1 MKRCFLHVGFHK
13 TATTSF
19 QLTLQHN
26 RQLLEDE
33 GIKLP
38 CFRGKK
44 QQFSANHSGQ
54 IRDLFDE
61 SNQWLW
67 HRNGPRAPTDA
78 PKQQTLLDH
87 HHILTQLLEQHQD
100 ILISGEGIST
110 LPKRSLARLAAQLE
124 QRGFQIQ
131 PFALV
136 RAPYAYLT
144 SALQQTIKNGK
155 YQPLVGL
162 SDQNPDP
169 DGCDVKPPNTL
180 KAINS
185 LNQIFGERMTYIP
198 FQQATNAPG
207 GPVLY
212 LLKEVLHLQNT
223 EQYTCLNA
231 NESKSNAS
239 TRLKNFLNQ
248 QHPHADQGQLRDL
261 LKNVSAPAKRQKFL
275 LTEQEF
281 ARVENEFKKIRRE
294 MKRKLGKA
302 FIEERIGFADPFSK
316 QEVNAL
322 LSQLCQD
329 LYGFAIKRRGPA
341 NPI

>member
-19 QLTLQHN
+19 QLTLRHN
-26 RQLLEDE
+26 RQLLEHE

-38 CFRGKK
+38 SFRGKK

-67 HRNGPRAPTDA
+67 NRNGPRDPTDA
-78 PKQQTLLDH
+78 PNQQTLLDH
-87 HHILTQLLEQHQD
+87 HRTLTQLLEQDQD

-110 LPKRSLARLAAQLE
+110 MPKRSLARLAAQLE
-124 QRGFQIQ
+124 QQGFRIQ

-136 RAPYAYLT
+136 RAPYAYIT
-144 SALQQTIKNGK
+144 SALQQTIKKGK

-162 SDQNPDP
+162 SDQQHEQ
-169 DGCDVKPPNTL
+169 DGCDIKPPNTL

-212 LLKEVLHLQNT
+212 LLREVL
-223 EQYTCLNA
+223 
-231 NESKSNAS
+231 
-239 TRLKNFLNQ
+239 
-248 QHPHADQGQLRDL
+248 
-261 LKNVSAPAKRQKFL
+261 
-275 LTEQEF
+275 
-281 ARVENEFKKIRRE
+281 
-294 MKRKLGKA
+294 
-302 FIEERIGFADPFSK
+302 
-316 QEVNAL
+316 
-322 LSQLCQD
+322 LSL
-329 LYGFAIKRRGPA
+329 IH
-341 NPI
+341 I